1 MKKSLKTIFFNH
13 LPATFRKGAVL
24 VSVLSIGL
32 LSCETLINDVNPDRL
47 PRSDNKLVV
56 HGYISPQDTLISIN
70 VYYSSQLVGGIPD
83 LYIGSGPPVSMS
95 DAVVTLSGEGKS
107 VMIPYNTKTGVYNL
121 KTSEMPIREGKIYDL
136 KVVRGEDIATS
147 SCTVPKAVA
156 IERIRQDSVDSR
168 SIFSSDPKFVAPKDY
183 LYHIVWS
190 DPAGSA
196 NYYRVGGYVF
206 QTQRVQKSP
215 GTFEE
220 IPNIQN
226 INFREN
232 SRLGEFVSDEGN
244 DGLLLVSG
252 AGRFYN
258 YNSSSATNPFV
269 LRYVELTLISCEKTY
284 YDYHRAVQSFDRN
297 NPFSEPSLI
306 PSNIKNGLGC
316 FAAYNRS
323 TYVLKK

>member
-1 MKKSLKTIFFNH
+1 MQNSLISRYISP
-13 LPATFRKGAVL
+13 LSAAFRNTVVL
-24 VSVLSIGL
+24 LTVLAAGL
-32 LSCETLINDVNPDRL
+32 VSCETLINDVDPDRL

-70 VYYSSQLVGGIPD
+70 VYYSSQLVGGIQD
-83 LYIGSGPPVSMS
+83 LYIGNGPPVSMT
-95 DAVVTLSGEGKS
+95 DALVTITNQGKN
-107 VMIPYNTKTGVYNL
+107 VTVPFNTKTGMYSL
-121 KTSEMPIREGKIYDL
+121 KASELPITEGQTYEL

-147 SCTVPKAVA
+147 SCTVPKAVV

-168 SIFSSDPKFVAPKDY
+168 NIFSSDPKFVAPKDC

-252 AGRFYN
+252 AGRLYTYN
-258 YNSSSATNPFV
+258 TSTTPFV
-269 LRYVELTLISCEKTY
+269 VRYVELSLISCEKTY